1 MIDRWIIDWP
11 VYLMA
16 VFVWALCL
24 LAVRLG
30 WRIIAS
36 ERQNRRLEVEAEVLR
51 RENLNAQRAAANPIN
66 FND

>member
-1 MIDRWIIDWP
+1 MITAIIIDWP

-16 VFVWALCL
+16 AVVWALCL

-36 ERQNRRLEVEAEVLR
+36 ERQNWRLEVEAEALR
-51 RENLNAQRAAANPIN
+51 RENLAAQRAAANPIN

>member
-1 MIDRWIIDWP
+1 MITAIVIDWP
-11 VYLMA
+11 VYLLAA
-16 VFVWALCL
+16 VVWALCL

-36 ERQNRRLEVEAEVLR
+36 ERQNWRLEVEAEALR

>member
-1 MIDRWIIDWP
+1 MITAIIIDWP
-11 VYLMA
+11 VYLLAA
-16 VFVWALCL
+16 VVWALCL

-36 ERQNRRLEVEAEVLR
+36 ERQNWRLEIEAEALR

>member
-1 MIDRWIIDWP
+1 MITAIIIDWP
-11 VYLMA
+11 VYLLAA
-16 VFVWALCL
+16 VVWALCL

-36 ERQNRRLEVEAEVLR
+36 ERQNWRLEVEAEALR
-51 RENLNAQRAAANPIN
+51 RENLNAQRAADNPIN

>member
-1 MIDRWIIDWP
+1 MITAVIIDWP
-11 VYLMA
+11 VYLLAA
-16 VFVWALCL
+16 VVWALCL

-36 ERQNRRLEVEAEVLR
+36 ERQNWRLEVEAEALR
-51 RENLNAQRAAANPIN
+51 RENLNAKRAAANPIN

>member
-1 MIDRWIIDWP
+1 MITAVIADWP

-16 VFVWALCL
+16 AVVWALCL

-30 WRIIAS
+30 WRIIAF

-51 RENLNAQRAAANPIN
+51 RENLNAQRAADNPIN

>member
-1 MIDRWIIDWP
+1 MITAIVADWP

-36 ERQNRRLEVEAEVLR
+36 ERQNWRLEVEAEALR
-51 RENLNAQRAAANPIN
+51 RENLAAQRAAANPIN